1 MSDPV
6 VCHSAGVP
14 PTQLNRYGSP
24 GSIDLSAVLE
34 PLDFLLPQRETP
46 VPEPELDVAAD
57 LGGLA
62 FDTQLKELE
71 TDPEL
76 TAEAG
81 PPDPGDRDPGYRDPE
96 EMVLRDK
103 EMFEEEEFSLD

>member
-24 GSIDLSAVLE
+24 GSMNLSAILE
-34 PLDFLLPQRETP
+34 PLDFLLPQREIP
-46 VPEPELDVAAD
+46 APEPVLDVAAE
-57 LGGLA
+57 LGSLT

-81 PPDPGDRDPGYRDPE
+81 PPDPGHRDPE
-96 EMVLRDK
+96 EMALRTEGRDK